1 MSGRLVNLIIRF
13 IAGVVGGNAVGG
25 GVKSVIWFRT
35 RRSNGYFLPEEQR
48 GSGYWEIGV

>member
-1 MSGRLVNLIIRF
+1 MSGRLVNLIIRL
-13 IAGVVGGNAVGG
+13 IAGAVGGNAVGG